1 MKEKFFLLSVLEI
14 ACLFFCPLA
23 LFMGLVL
30 NMGVFFTDLEK
41 STIHI
46 SDNLSSFLSSSLS
59 RSLDEVFTYLVIFIL
74 VSISKG

>member
-1 MKEKFFLLSVLEI
+1 
-14 ACLFFCPLA
+14 
-23 LFMGLVL
+23 MGLVL